1 MVENSIEEIY
11 QEKSK
16 ELVRFCEIMLYNQ
29 MVSGVDAEDIVQRVV
44 VKALEKR
51 DQLATHQNL
60 WGWFLNACA
69 KECAM
74 HLRTDSY
81 RRKYTGWPV
90 PLTDTIP
97 IDEQQDIL
105 LRWMNQ
111 MEAQE
116 LLDELQKNLTP
127 LEQEVYEHYYVQ
139 EKTAKET
146 ADALNLKVNAV
157 NDAARRIRKRA
168 SFLRGDI
175 FIFVLSPIL
184 KLLCSIMGEGRP
196 WR

>member
-1 MVENSIEEIY
+1 MN
-11 QEKSK
+11 EK
-16 ELVRFCEIMLYNQ
+16 
-29 MVSGVDAEDIVQRVV
+29 
-44 VKALEKR
+44 
-51 DQLATHQNL
+51 
-60 WGWFLNACA
+60 
-69 KECAM
+69 
-74 HLRTDSY
+74 
-81 RRKYTGWPV
+81 
-90 PLTDTIP
+90 
-97 IDEQQDIL
+97 QDIL
-105 LRWMNQ
+105 LRWLNQ
-111 MEAQE
+111 MDAQE

-127 LEQEVYEHYYVQ
+127 LEQAVYEQYYVQ

-184 KLLCSIMGEGRP
+184 RLICSIMVEGRP